1 MSTVDVT
8 SSTTDQKYEIAHLK
22 LVPKRHIGRMI
33 AAAIV
38 RAFSVGQIE
47 WSYVRDFLFAPAI
60 LDGLKSTLIMTVAA
74 MALGIVL
81 GVVIAIMRVSGNPVL
96 SSIAI
101 GYVWIFRGAPA
112 LLQLMIWFNLALIF
126 PTMGIPGLFEFRTVD
141 IMTPFVAAML
151 GLGISQGAYTS
162 EVVRSGLLS
171 VDSGQYEAARAIGM
185 TQFKML
191 RRIVLPQAMR
201 GAADRKRGDRHG
213 QADFA
218 CQRHPVFGDPPQRP
232 DHLLRQYPRARTASG
247 RVLLVPRRR
256 HSSVDRPVL
265 YRALFRPRQQVHHG
279 VDVRCEM
286 TKDIIVKAVDV
297 TKLYGPFTALDKVN
311 LEIAKGEVCCI
322 IGPSGSGKSTF
333 LRCINQLEK
342 MNSGA
347 IWVNDEL
354 VGYRREGNNLHEIN
368 DADMARQRRRVGMVF
383 QRFNLFPHMT
393 ALENVMEGPVQV
405 LKEPVAEVRKRAEDI
420 LVRVGLSDKIGHY
433 PSQLSGGQQQRVAIA
448 RAMCMRPDLILFD
461 EPTSALDPELVSEVL
476 DVMKD
481 LAASGMT
488 MIVVTHELG
497 FARNVANTVAFMEA
511 GKMVEIGPASEVL
524 TSPKSPRTAE
534 FIRAVHS

>member
-1 MSTVDVT
+1 
-8 SSTTDQKYEIAHLK
+8 
-22 LVPKRHIGRMI
+22 
-33 AAAIV
+33 
-38 RAFSVGQIE
+38 
-47 WSYVRDFLFAPAI
+47 
-60 LDGLKSTLIMTVAA
+60 
-74 MALGIVL
+74 
-81 GVVIAIMRVSGNPVL
+81 
-96 SSIAI
+96 
-101 GYVWIFRGAPA
+101 
-112 LLQLMIWFNLALIF
+112 
-126 PTMGIPGLFEFRTVD
+126 
-141 IMTPFVAAML
+141 
-151 GLGISQGAYTS
+151 
-162 EVVRSGLLS
+162 
-171 VDSGQYEAARAIGM
+171 
-185 TQFKML
+185 
-191 RRIVLPQAMR
+191 
-201 GAADRKRGDRHG
+201 
-213 QADFA
+213 
-218 CQRHPVFGDPPQRP
+218 
-232 DHLLRQYPRARTASG
+232 
-247 RVLLVPRRR
+247 
-256 HSSVDRPVL
+256 
-265 YRALFRPRQQVHHG
+265 
-279 VDVRCEM
+279 M

-534 FIRAVHS
+534 FIKAVHS